1 MGPGTGSI
9 EVDLAY
15 QNVLTLISLYILVR
29 WVYFYFYISSLGTH
43 FGFSVHFGT
52 LGLLL
57 WIWTW
62 DSLSLLC
69 AFWYARFTSVVWS
82 WDSLSLLCAFWYAG
96 FTSTSI
102 DLVLG
107 VTLVSLYILVRWV
120 YFYGSGLGTHF
131 GFSVHFGTKSD
142 DLDVCTDR
150 GQ

>member
-15 QNVLTLISLYILVR
+15 PNVLTLISLYILVR

-82 WDSLSLLCAFWYAG
+82 WDSLLLLCAFWYAG

-107 VTLVSLYILVRWV
+107 LTLVSLYILVQNRTTLTFAQTEDSDWSV
-120 YFYGSGLGTHF
+120 ILASGYK
-131 GFSVHFGTKSD
+131 FGTRATSS
-142 DLDVCTDR
+142 
-150 GQ
+150 G